1 MVELGGYSACN
12 DAVLSLIVD
21 CCCQVFLGRALVGG
35 ADTAVHRG
43 IACSLQTFKL
53 LF

>member
-1 MVELGGYSACN
+1 MVDLGGYSACN

-21 CCCQVFLGRALVGG
+21 CCHVFLGRALVGG
-35 ADTAVHRG
+35 ADTALRMG